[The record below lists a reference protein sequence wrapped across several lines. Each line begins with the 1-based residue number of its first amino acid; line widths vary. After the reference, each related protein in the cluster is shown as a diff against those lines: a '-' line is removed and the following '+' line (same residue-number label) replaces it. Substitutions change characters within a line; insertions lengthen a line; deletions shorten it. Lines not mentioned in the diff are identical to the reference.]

1 MPFLRLSPIV
11 YFTPSPPKDSY
22 SVLPNLI
29 SLFIMEVEACVKLTD
44 IDRASYIGQL
54 HAPHQQSAYMFKRLL
69 PGLFDL
75 ISLKG

>member
-1 MPFLRLSPIV
+1 
-11 YFTPSPPKDSY
+11 
-22 SVLPNLI
+22 
-29 SLFIMEVEACVKLTD
+29 MEVEACVKLTD